1 MIIQSITIVVQIYKK
16 LAGRAVRIATKLRHG
31 NGRPQI
37 GDPRFVHNWRIGVD
51 GSGHRSI
58 EGGLVGNKPSGLDNK
73 SRNRSMKEYVVVI
86 SVIDVVEK
94 IVDRDGRVD
103 CVEFDADISLIG
115 I

>member
-1 MIIQSITIVVQIYKK
+1 
-16 LAGRAVRIATKLRHG
+16 
-31 NGRPQI
+31 
-37 GDPRFVHNWRIGVD
+37 
-51 GSGHRSI
+51 
-58 EGGLVGNKPSGLDNK
+58 
-73 SRNRSMKEYVVVI
+73 MKEYVVVI